1 VIIGRSKPVTPT
13 RPEQQVMSRRLYG
26 GLLGMVFV
34 VNFGRVAFAPL
45 VEPLQAAFDVGPA
58 AVGAVVSLVW
68 FGTALPRLPLSYI
81 LTRVSRRRIVVVSG
95 LLLTGAAVLTASAPD
110 IRTLQIGVF
119 AVGVASGT
127 YFVSAVPLIGELYPD
142 RVGRR
147 IGIHGTASQ
156 FAAVAAPTV
165 VVSAVAVT
173 TWRMVFWLLAAAAL
187 LTTLA
192 FVVGLR
198 RADQVQEPPPARN
211 FRGVLGNWRVVL
223 TGMLFISAAGFVW
236 QGLFNFYVSIML
248 ARGLGAGTANAL
260 LTVAFAAGI
269 PAFWISGTLVDR
281 LPTIPYILGLVGLF
295 TVGVLGVT
303 VLRGAVALGAVSVV
317 LGYTIHGLFP
327 ALDTY
332 VLSALPA
339 DTRAGTFAAFSG
351 LSIAVEASGSGAVG
365 ALVETGYPFS
375 TVFRGFA
382 IGLATILVCAVVL
395 YRVDRLPAVDRVSD
409 AVEA

>member
-1 VIIGRSKPVTPT
+1 
-13 RPEQQVMSRRLYG
+13 MSRRLYG

-34 VNFGRVAFAPL
+34 VNFVRVAFAPL
-45 VEPLQAAFDVGPA
+45 VEPLQVAFDIGPA

-68 FGTALPRLPLSYI
+68 FGTALSRLPLSYV

-95 LLLTGAAVLTASAPD
+95 LLLTAAAALTASSPD
-110 IRTLQIGVF
+110 VRTLQVGVF

-156 FAAVAAPTV
+156 LAAVAAPTV
-165 VVSAVAVT
+165 VVTAVAVT
-173 TWRMVFWLLAAAAL
+173 TWRAVFWLLAAAAL
-187 LTTLA
+187 VTTLA
-192 FVVGLR
+192 FAIGLR
-198 RADQVQEPPPARN
+198 RTEAVQEAPPARN

-223 TGMLFISAAGFVW
+223 AGMLFVSAAGFVW
-236 QGLFNFYVSIML
+236 QGLFNFYVSVML
-248 ARGLGAGTANAL
+248 ARGLDAGTANAL
-260 LTVAFAAGI
+260 LTVAFAAGV
-269 PAFWISGTLVDR
+269 PAFWVSGTLVDR
-281 LPTIPYILGLVGLF
+281 LPTVPYILGLVGLF
-295 TVGVLGVT
+295 TAGVFGVT
-303 VLRGAVALGAVSVV
+303 VLSGVLALGAVSVV

-365 ALVETGYPFS
+365 ALVETGYRFS

-382 IGLATILVCAVVL
+382 VGLAAILALSVVL
-395 YRVDRLPAVDRVSD
+395 YRADRLPAADRVSGAAD
-409 AVEA
+409 V

>member
-1 VIIGRSKPVTPT
+1 
-13 RPEQQVMSRRLYG
+13 MSRRLYG

-68 FGTALPRLPLSYI
+68 FGTALSRLPLSYV

-95 LLLTGAAVLTASAPD
+95 LLLTGAAALTASSPD
-110 IRTLQIGVF
+110 IRTLQVGVF

-156 FAAVAAPTV
+156 LAAVAAPTV
-165 VVSAVAVT
+165 VVTAVAVT
-173 TWRMVFWLLAAAAL
+173 TWRAVFWLLAAAAL
-187 LTTLA
+187 VTTLA
-192 FVVGLR
+192 FAIGLR
-198 RADQVQEPPPARN
+198 RTEAVQEAPPARN

-223 TGMLFISAAGFVW
+223 AGMLFVSAAGFVW
-236 QGLFNFYVSIML
+236 QGLFNFYVSVML
-248 ARGLGAGTANAL
+248 ARGLDAGTANAL
-260 LTVAFAAGI
+260 LTVAFAAGV
-269 PAFWISGTLVDR
+269 PAFWVSGTLVDR
-281 LPTIPYILGLVGLF
+281 LPTVPYILGLVGLF
-295 TVGVLGVT
+295 TAGVFGVT
-303 VLRGAVALGAVSVV
+303 VLSGVLALGAVSVV

-365 ALVETGYPFS
+365 ALVETGYRFS

-382 IGLATILVCAVVL
+382 VGLAAILALSVVL
-395 YRVDRLPAVDRVSD
+395 YRADRLPAADRVSG
-409 AVEA
+409 AAEA

>member
-1 VIIGRSKPVTPT
+1 
-13 RPEQQVMSRRLYG
+13 
-26 GLLGMVFV
+26 MVFV

-58 AVGAVVSLVW
+58 AIGAVVSLVW
-68 FGTALPRLPLSYI
+68 FGTALPRLPLSYV

-95 LLLTGAAVLTASAPD
+95 LLLTGAAVLTASSPD
-110 IRTLQIGVF
+110 IRTLQVGVF

-173 TWRMVFWLLAAAAL
+173 TWRVVFWLLAAAAL
-187 LTTLA
+187 LTTIA
-192 FVVGLR
+192 FAVGLR
-198 RADQVQEPPPARN
+198 RTDQVQEPPPARN

-269 PAFWISGTLVDR
+269 PAFWVSGTLVDR
-281 LPTIPYILGLVGLF
+281 LPTVPYILGLVGLF
-295 TVGVLGVT
+295 TAGVLGVT
-303 VLRGAVALGAVSVV
+303 VLRGAVALGVVSIV

-365 ALVETGYPFS
+365 ALVETGYRFS

-382 IGLATILVCAVVL
+382 LGLAAILVCSVVL
-395 YRVDRLPAVDRVSD
+395 YRANRLPVGDRVSD
-409 AVEA
+409 SAEM

>member
-1 VIIGRSKPVTPT
+1 
-13 RPEQQVMSRRLYG
+13 MSRRLYG
-26 GLLGMVFV
+26 GLLSMVFV

-68 FGTALPRLPLSYI
+68 FGTARPRLPLSYV

-95 LLLTGAAVLTASAPD
+95 LLLTGAAVLTASSPD
-110 IRTLQIGVF
+110 IRTLQVGVF

-173 TWRMVFWLLAAAAL
+173 TWRVVFWLLAAAAL
-187 LTTLA
+187 LTTIA
-192 FVVGLR
+192 FAVGLR
-198 RADQVQEPPPARN
+198 RTDQVQEPPPARN

-269 PAFWISGTLVDR
+269 PAFWVSGTLVDR
-281 LPTIPYILGLVGLF
+281 LPTVPYILGLVGLF
-295 TVGVLGVT
+295 TAGVLGVT
-303 VLRGAVALGAVSVV
+303 VLRGAVALGVVSIV

-365 ALVETGYPFS
+365 ALVETGYRFS

-382 IGLATILVCAVVL
+382 LGLAAILVCSVVL
-395 YRVDRLPAVDRVSD
+395 YRANRLPVGDRVSD
-409 AVEA
+409 SAEV

>member
-1 VIIGRSKPVTPT
+1 MT
-13 RPEQQVMSRRLYG
+13 RRLYG

-34 VNFGRVAFAPL
+34 VNFGRVVFAPL

-68 FGTALPRLPLSYI
+68 FGTALPRLPLSYV
-81 LTRVSRRRIVVVSG
+81 LTRVSRRRIVVASG
-95 LLLTGAAVLTASAPD
+95 VMLTAAAALTASAPD
-110 IRTLQIGVF
+110 IQTLRIGVL

-142 RVGRR
+142 RVGKR
-147 IGIHGTASQ
+147 IGIHGTAAQ
-156 FAAVAAPTV
+156 LAAVAAPTV
-165 VVSAVAVT
+165 VVSVVAVT
-173 TWRMVFWLLAAAAL
+173 TWRAVFWLLAAAAL
-187 LTTLA
+187 VTTLA

-198 RADQVQEPPPARN
+198 QADQVPEAPPARN

-223 TGMLFISAAGFVW
+223 AGMLFISAAGFVW
-236 QGLFNFYVSIML
+236 QGLFNFYVSVML

-260 LTVAFAAGI
+260 LTVTFAAGI
-269 PAFWISGTLVDR
+269 PAFWASGALVDR
-281 LPTIPYILGLVGLF
+281 LPTVPYILGLVGAF
-295 TVGVLGVT
+295 TAGVFGLT
-303 VLRGAVALGAVSVV
+303 VFQGALALGAVSVV

-351 LSIAVEASGSGAVG
+351 LSIAVEASGSGVVG
-365 ALVETGYPFS
+365 ALVEAGYPF
-375 TVFRGFA
+375 TAVFRGFA
-382 IGLATILVCAVVL
+382 AGLVVVL
-395 YRVDRLPAVDRVSD
+395 ALAVGLYWTDRLPAATRVAGATES
-409 AVEA
+409 

>member
-1 VIIGRSKPVTPT
+1 
-13 RPEQQVMSRRLYG
+13 MSRRLYG

-68 FGTALPRLPLSYI
+68 FGTSLSRLPLSYV

-95 LLLTGAAVLTASAPD
+95 LLLTGAAALTASSPD
-110 IRTLQIGVF
+110 VRTLQVGVF

-156 FAAVAAPTV
+156 LAAVAAPTV
-165 VVSAVAVT
+165 VVTVVAVT
-173 TWRMVFWLLAAAAL
+173 SWRAVFWLLSAAAL
-187 LTTLA
+187 LTTLGFA
-192 FVVGLR
+192 VGLR
-198 RADQVQEPPPARN
+198 RTDQVQEAPPARN

-223 TGMLFISAAGFVW
+223 AGMLFISAAGFVW
-236 QGLFNFYVSIML
+236 QGLFNFYVSVML
-248 ARGLGAGTANAL
+248 ARGLGSGTANAL
-260 LTVAFAAGI
+260 LTVAFAAGV
-269 PAFWISGTLVDR
+269 PAFWVSGTLVDR
-281 LPTIPYILGLVGLF
+281 LPTVPYILGLVGLF
-295 TVGVLGVT
+295 TAGVFGVT
-303 VLRGAVALGAVSVV
+303 VLRGVVALGAVSVV

-365 ALVETGYPFS
+365 ALVEAGYRFS
-375 TVFRGFA
+375 TVFRGFGV
-382 IGLATILVCAVVL
+382 GLVAILVCSVVL
-395 YRVDRLPAVDRVSD
+395 YRAGRLPAADRVSD
-409 AVEA
+409 AADV

>member
-1 VIIGRSKPVTPT
+1 MT
-13 RPEQQVMSRRLYG
+13 RRLYG

-34 VNFGRVAFAPL
+34 VNFGRVVFAPL

-58 AVGAVVSLVW
+58 TIGAIVSLVW
-68 FGTALPRLPLSYI
+68 FGTALPRLPLSYV
-81 LTRVSRRRIVVVSG
+81 LTRVSRRRVVVASG
-95 LLLTGAAVLTASAPD
+95 AMLTAAAALTASSPD
-110 IRTLQIGVF
+110 VRTFRIGVL

-142 RVGRR
+142 RVGKR
-147 IGIHGTASQ
+147 IGIHGTAAQ
-156 FAAVAAPTV
+156 LAAVAAPTV
-165 VVSAVAVT
+165 VVSVVAVT
-173 TWRMVFWLLAAAAL
+173 TWRAVFWLLAAAGL

-192 FVVGLR
+192 FAAGLR
-198 RADQVQEPPPARN
+198 GAERSPEAPPARN

-236 QGLFNFYVSIML
+236 QGLFNFYVSVML
-248 ARGLGAGTANAL
+248 GRGLDPGTANAL
-260 LTVAFAAGI
+260 LTVTFAAGI
-269 PAFWISGTLVDR
+269 PAFWASGALVDR
-281 LPTIPYILGLVGLF
+281 LPTIPYILGLVGAF
-295 TVGVLGVT
+295 TAGVFGVT
-303 VLRGAVALGAVSVV
+303 LFSGAVALGVVSVV

-351 LSIAVEASGSGAVG
+351 LSIALEASGSGVVG
-365 ALVETGYPFS
+365 ALVEAGYPFT

-382 IGLATILVCAVVL
+382 AGLVVVL
-395 YRVDRLPAVDRVSD
+395 VVAAGLYRRDRLPAADRVTGATES
-409 AVEA
+409 

>member
-1 VIIGRSKPVTPT
+1 
-13 RPEQQVMSRRLYG
+13 MSRRLYG

-68 FGTALPRLPLSYI
+68 FGTALPRLPLSYV
-81 LTRVSRRRIVVVSG
+81 LTRVSRRRVVVVSG
-95 LLLTGAAVLTASAPD
+95 VILTGAAALTASAPTV
-110 IRTLQIGVF
+110 RTLQVGVF

-156 FAAVAAPTV
+156 LAAVAAPTV
-165 VVSAVAVT
+165 VVSVVAVT
-173 TWRMVFWLLAAAAL
+173 TWRAVFWLLAAAAL
-187 LTTLA
+187 VTTLGFA
-192 FVVGLR
+192 IGLR
-198 RADQVQEPPPARN
+198 RTDAVRESPPARN

-236 QGLFNFYVSIML
+236 QGLFNFYVSVML
-248 ARGLGAGTANAL
+248 ARGLGAGPANAL
-260 LTVAFAAGI
+260 LTAAFAAGI
-269 PAFWISGTLVDR
+269 PAFWVSGTLVDR
-281 LPTIPYILGLVGLF
+281 LPTVPYILGLVGLF
-295 TVGVLGVT
+295 TLGVFGVTLVRGVL
-303 VLRGAVALGAVSVV
+303 ALGAVSIV

-351 LSIAVEASGSGAVG
+351 LSIAVEASGTGAVG
-365 ALVETGYPFS
+365 VLVETGYAFS
-375 TVFRGFA
+375 TVFRGFGV
-382 IGLATILVCAVVL
+382 GLVAILVVSTVL
-395 YRVDRLPAVDRVSD
+395 YRADRLPVVDRVAD
-409 AVEA
+409 AAEA

>member
-1 VIIGRSKPVTPT
+1 
-13 RPEQQVMSRRLYG
+13 MSRRLYG

-187 LTTLA
+187 LTTIA
-192 FVVGLR
+192 FAVGLR
-198 RADQVQEPPPARN
+198 RTDQVQEPPPARN

-303 VLRGAVALGAVSVV
+303 VLCGAVALGAVSVV

-382 IGLATILVCAVVL
+382 IGLAAILVCAVVL
-395 YRVDRLPAVDRVSD
+395 YWVDRLPAVDRVSD
-409 AVEA
+409 SVEA